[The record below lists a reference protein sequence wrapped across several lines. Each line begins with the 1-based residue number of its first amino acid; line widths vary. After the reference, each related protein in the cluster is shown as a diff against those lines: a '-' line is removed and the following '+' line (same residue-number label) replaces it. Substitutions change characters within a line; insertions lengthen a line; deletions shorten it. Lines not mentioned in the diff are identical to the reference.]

1 MVTLVMEVLDF
12 LLCFYSWD
20 IVSNVMLHHVLFQE
34 EKEVLALLSRLDLQ
48 NLHFM
53 NSSPGML
60 SNTLCTPLVKSEMT
74 FSFFVFLMSIV
85 NWSLNHLFGGCHVI
99 SFRKCRPVSSSCGG

>member
-1 MVTLVMEVLDF
+1 MMEVLHF
-12 LLCFYSWD
+12 LLCFYSWV
-20 IVSNVMLHHVLFQE
+20 IVSNVMLHHVLLQE

-60 SNTLCTPLVKSEMT
+60 SATLCTPWVKSEIM
-74 FSFFVFLMSIV
+74 FLFYVFLM
-85 NWSLNHLFGGCHVI
+85 
-99 SFRKCRPVSSSCGG
+99 